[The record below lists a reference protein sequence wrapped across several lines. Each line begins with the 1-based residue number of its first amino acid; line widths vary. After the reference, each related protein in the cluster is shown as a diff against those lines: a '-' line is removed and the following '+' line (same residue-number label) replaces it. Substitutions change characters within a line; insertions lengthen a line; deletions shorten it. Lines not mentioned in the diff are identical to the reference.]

1 MRRPARTTKEK
12 TISAVSGVV
21 SAADCRNHPDS
32 QRFLEDP
39 PILGEPDPPRPLG
52 THGRA
57 LWDRIQAE
65 YGIRDSAGV
74 EMLAQACAAVDR
86 AEALSAAVAK
96 VGFMV
101 GGRANGLIKD
111 ELAARSFVTRTLSRL
126 GLDLEPAKPVGR
138 PLHGGLG
145 VRRGAA

>member
-12 TISAVSGVV
+12 TISAVSV
-21 SAADCRNHPDS
+21 SAADCSR
-32 QRFLEDP
+32 RFLEDP
-39 PILGEPDPPRPLG
+39 PILGEPEPPRPLG

-57 LWDRIQAE
+57 LWDRIQVE
-65 YGIRDSAGV
+65 YGIRDSAGL

-96 VGFMV
+96 AGFMV

-111 ELAARSFVTRTLSRL
+111 ELAARSFVTRTLLRL